1 MNVNQTVQSLFLLL
15 IRGYRLLLSPWFGSQ
30 CRFYPSCS
38 AYAEE
43 AVHTHGAWKGLTLTL
58 ARLGKCHP
66 WHPGGH
72 DPVPARKPRKE
83 NVHG

>member
-1 MNVNQTVQSLFLLL
+1 MQALFLFL
-15 IRGYRLLLSPWFGSQ
+15 IRSYRLVLSPWFGSQ

-43 AVHTHGAWKGLTLTL
+43 AVHTHGAGKGLTLTL

-66 WHPGGH
+66 WHLGGH
-72 DPVPARKPRKE
+72 DPVPVRKPYKE
-83 NVHG
+83 KIHG

>member
-1 MNVNQTVQSLFLLL
+1 MQSLLLFL
-15 IRGYRLLLSPWFGSQ
+15 IRGYRLVLSPWFGSQ

-43 AVHTHGAWKGLTLTL
+43 AVRTHGAWKGSYLAL

-66 WHPGGH
+66 WHLGGH
-72 DPVPARKPRKE
+72 DPVPVRKP
-83 NVHG
+83 